1 MKKKHNRRSIRKD
14 RKKTRAKKKS
24 FVFPPKVLKPV
35 NDFLTKELRKLL
47 MRRKQVE
54 KADPFS
60 DPTRVSD
67 NAAEDAEAAEQFG
80 HAQAEAIRKHLD
92 KRIVQIRKALSRIK
106 IGRYGLCED
115 CGRFI
120 DTERLMI
127 FPETTICVN
136 CGKNRKN
143 KKTS

>member
-1 MKKKHNRRSIRKD
+1 MKKKAKRKITKAKGK
-14 RKKTRAKKKS
+14 KKT
-24 FVFPPKVLKPV
+24 FVFPANVLKPV
-35 NDFLTKELRKLL
+35 NDFLTGELKKLL
-47 MRRKQVE
+47 ARRKQVE

-60 DPTRVSD
+60 DPARVSD

-80 HAQAEAIRKHLD
+80 HAQAEAIKKHLD

-127 FPETTICVN
+127 FPETTICID
-136 CGKNRKN
+136 CGK
-143 KKTS
+143 KKKVKKSS